1 MAHTC
6 NPSLHEAEIG
16 GMQVGGQL
24 RSKRET
30 CISKN
35 QTYSIRYM
43 QKDVSVN
50 VRGSDLSFSP
60 GQVHTGTVS
69 GITRC
74 TVILTRVA
82 SSTAQCDKNRSLCL
96 LLW

>member
-16 GMQVGGQL
+16 GMQVRGQL

-60 GQVHTGTVS
+60 GQVHTGPDS

-82 SSTAQCDKNRSLCL
+82 SSTAQWDKNRSLCL
-96 LLW
+96 PLW